1 VKLLRILAVCAALTL
16 SALHL
21 PAAARPDSDLPTI
34 EAAGTASADEFRD
47 DHQLLVM
54 LRLPATHY
62 RPDATYGGRYID
74 DNSRSARQRRAEDL
88 ARQHGL
94 MLVEGWPMAILGIDC
109 YVMRYPDSA
118 DAGQLIAQLSHDPQV
133 EWAQPV
139 ARFEGMAQAAASSPA
154 ATGKAVLAA
163 DADASGD
170 PLYSVQP
177 AARYWH
183 LAELHRYTRGRGVTV
198 AVVDSGI
205 DAGHPDLQG
214 QLAMN
219 NNFVDAGPTPA
230 ENHGTAVAGIIAAR
244 AGNGGIL
251 GIAPQ
256 ARLMGLRACWQQRDL
271 ITRCNSFTLSKAIN
285 FAILNGAHI
294 INLSLSGPPD
304 RLLDR
309 LLDVALERGISVV
322 GAIDPHAT
330 SATFPASHH
339 GVVAVASQ
347 ARSGSGAVAAAPA
360 APAGPP
366 GLGNLAGAIA
376 VAQPGSAT
384 RAGGD
389 AGPVLSAEP
398 ALLAPGNDIPTSA
411 PGGRWSFVSG
421 SSYAAAHVSGMLAL
435 LDELRPDT
443 SPARMRTLLES
454 GAALHTATVN
464 ACTAISRLVRDLSCV
479 RQVSQHG
486 GAP

>member
-1 VKLLRILAVCAALTL
+1 VKLLRILTVCMALTL
-16 SALHL
+16 GAMHQSAT
-21 PAAARPDSDLPTI
+21 ARPDSDLPTT
-34 EAAGTASADEFRD
+34 EATVSASADEYRD

-88 ARQHGL
+88 ARQHDL
-94 MLVEGWPMAILGIDC
+94 TLVEGWPMAILGIDC
-109 YVMRYPDSA
+109 YVMRYPDSTDA
-118 DAGQLIAQLSHDPQV
+118 DHLIAQLSRDPQV

-139 ARFEGMAQAAASSPA
+139 ARFKGMAQAAGASPA
-154 ATGKAVLAA
+154 KVGKAALLA
-163 DADASGD
+163 DAESGGD

-205 DAGHPDLQG
+205 DASHPDLQG
-214 QLAMN
+214 QLAVN
-219 NNFVDAGPTPA
+219 YNFVDAGPTPA

-244 AGNGGIL
+244 AGSGGII

-256 ARLMGLRACWQQRDL
+256 ARVMGLRACWQQRDL
-271 ITRCNSFTLSKAIN
+271 ATRCNSFTLSKALN
-285 FAILNGAHI
+285 FAILNGAQV

-330 SATFPASHH
+330 SPTFPASHH
-339 GVVAVASQ
+339 GVLAVAAQ
-347 ARSGSGAVAAAPA
+347 ARSANASAG
-360 APAGPP
+360 PAGPS
-366 GLGNLAGAIA
+366 NLAGVIA
-376 VAQPGSAT
+376 LAQPGSAT
-384 RAGGD
+384 RAGSD
-389 AGPVLSAEP
+389 ASAATTAEP

-443 SPARMRTLLES
+443 APAQMRTLLQS
-454 GAALHTATVN
+454 GVALHTATID
-464 ACTAISRLVRDLSCV
+464 ACSAISRLVRDLSCA
-479 RQVSQHG
+479 RQISHHG
-486 GAP
+486 AAP